1 MQPEYPP
8 FPPNSKS
15 ALAGT
20 INVRAFLGRNLYC
33 NLWGKAV
40 SNVKTLIRLK
50 CGEEKDLGSV
60 LYLGGVCR
68 PASLGGWVIVLKTIL
83 RGGSKPFLP
92 DKDKGGG

>member
-1 MQPEYPP
+1 M
-8 FPPNSKS
+8 
-15 ALAGT
+15 
-20 INVRAFLGRNLYC
+20 
-33 NLWGKAV
+33 
-40 SNVKTLIRLK
+40 KTLIRLK

-92 DKDKGGG
+92 DKGGG